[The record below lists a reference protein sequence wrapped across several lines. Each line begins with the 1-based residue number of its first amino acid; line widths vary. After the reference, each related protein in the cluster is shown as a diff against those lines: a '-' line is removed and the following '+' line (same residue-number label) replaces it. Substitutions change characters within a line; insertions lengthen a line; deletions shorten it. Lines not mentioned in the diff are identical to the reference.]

1 MSLAEACGVLQIHR
15 NTAYKLIE
23 AGELV
28 PLPTFK
34 LGKKRYRFGVAY
46 IDSLMPQYGQIPKSE

>member
-1 MSLAEACGVLQIHR
+1 MLQIHR